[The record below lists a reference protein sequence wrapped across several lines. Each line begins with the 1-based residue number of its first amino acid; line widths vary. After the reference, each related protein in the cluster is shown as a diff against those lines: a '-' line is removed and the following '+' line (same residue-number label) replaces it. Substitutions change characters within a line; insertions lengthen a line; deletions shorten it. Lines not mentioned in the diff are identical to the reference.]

1 MIAAS
6 VRIHEEHSM
15 TEKLDLWKYGVD
27 TTRPSIARA
36 YDVVLKGKDNFEVDR
51 AFVDEIV
58 KVVPEIYDV
67 ATYNRQMLGRGVR
80 FLSSQGITQF
90 IDLGSGLPTVEN
102 THHVA
107 QRANPEAHVVYVDN
121 DPMVLAHGRALLAE
135 NERTGVVTSDLR
147 DPAAILADP
156 AVTELIDFDRPVG
169 VMLVGILHHLH
180 DDEDPRGIVEAY
192 MAGVPSGSY
201 LFITHFCSAT
211 QDARDAEEKF
221 LALLGTGRFRTPEE
235 ITAFFDGFDLVEPKV
250 VPLPL
255 WRPEEPVPDVLT
267 VGQRLMYGGIAR
279 KP

>member
-1 MIAAS
+1 
-6 VRIHEEHSM
+6 M
-15 TEKLDLWKYGVD
+15 TDKSDLWANGID

-36 YDVVLKGKDNFEVDR
+36 YDVVLNGKDNFEVDR
-51 AFVDEIV
+51 AFVAEIV

-67 ATYNRQMLGRGVR
+67 ATYNRQILGRGVR
-80 FLSSQGITQF
+80 LLAERGITQF

-107 QRANPEAHVVYVDN
+107 QRANPDSHVVYVDN
-121 DPMVLAHGRALLAE
+121 DPMVLAHGRAILAE
-135 NERTGVVTSDLR
+135 NDRTGVVTSDLR
-147 DPAAILADP
+147 DPAAILSDET
-156 AVTELIDFDRPVG
+156 VKRLIDLDRPVG
-169 VMLVGILHHLH
+169 LMLVGILHHLH
-180 DDEDPRGIVEAY
+180 DSEDPKGIVEAY
-192 MAGVPSGSY
+192 MAALPSGSY

-211 QDARDAEEKF
+211 QDARDAEKKF

-235 ITAFFDGFDLVEPKV
+235 ITGFFGGFELLEPGV

-255 WRPEEPVPDVLT
+255 WRPDDTVPEVLS

>member
-1 MIAAS
+1 
-6 VRIHEEHSM
+6 M
-15 TEKLDLWKYGVD
+15 TDKSDLWANGID

-36 YDVVLKGKDNFEVDR
+36 YDVVLNGKDNFEVDR
-51 AFVDEIV
+51 AFVAEIV

-67 ATYNRQMLGRGVR
+67 ATYNRQILGRGVR
-80 FLSSQGITQF
+80 LLAERGITQF

-107 QRANPEAHVVYVDN
+107 QRANPDSHVVYVDN
-121 DPMVLAHGRALLAE
+121 DPMVLAHGRAILAE
-135 NERTGVVTSDLR
+135 NDRTGVVTSDLR
-147 DPAAILADP
+147 DPAAILSDET
-156 AVTELIDFDRPVG
+156 VKRLIDLDRPVG
-169 VMLVGILHHLH
+169 LMLVGILHHLH
-180 DDEDPRGIVEAY
+180 DSEDPKGIVDAY
-192 MAGVPSGSY
+192 MAAIPSGSY

-211 QDARDAEEKF
+211 QDARDAEKKF

-235 ITAFFDGFDLVEPKV
+235 ITGFFDGFELLEPGV

-255 WRPEEPVPDVLT
+255 WRPDDTVPEVLS

>member
-1 MIAAS
+1 
-6 VRIHEEHSM
+6 M
-15 TEKLDLWKYGVD
+15 TDKSDLWANGID

-36 YDVVLKGKDNFEVDR
+36 YDVVLNGKDNFEVDR
-51 AFVDEIV
+51 AFVAEIV

-67 ATYNRQMLGRGVR
+67 ATYNRQILGRGVR
-80 FLSSQGITQF
+80 FLAERGITQF

-107 QRANPEAHVVYVDN
+107 QRANPESHVVYVDN
-121 DPMVLAHGRALLAE
+121 DPMVLAHGRAILAE
-135 NERTGVVTSDLR
+135 NDLTGVVTSDLR
-147 DPAAILADP
+147 DPAAILKDET
-156 AVTELIDFDRPVG
+156 VKRLIDLDRPVG
-169 VMLVGILHHLH
+169 LMLVGILHHLH
-180 DDEDPRGIVEAY
+180 DGEDPKGIVDAY
-192 MAGVPSGSY
+192 MAAIPSGSY

-235 ITAFFDGFDLVEPKV
+235 ITGFFDGFDLLEPGV

-255 WRPEEPVPDVLT
+255 WRPEDTVPEVLS

>member
-1 MIAAS
+1 MAKQPDEWNSAI
-6 VRIHEEHSM
+6 
-15 TEKLDLWKYGVD
+15 D

-36 YDVVLKGKDNFEVDR
+36 YDVVLNGKDNFEVDR
-51 AFVDEIV
+51 EFVAEIV

-67 ATYNRQMLGRGVR
+67 ATYNRQILGRGVR
-80 FLSSQGITQF
+80 FMVDQGITQF

-102 THHVA
+102 THQVA
-107 QRANPEAHVVYVDN
+107 QRAEPGSHVVYVDN

-135 NERTGVVTSDLR
+135 NDRTAVVTSDLR
-147 DPAAILADP
+147 DPKAILADP
-156 AVTELIDFDRPVG
+156 AVQRLIDFDRPVG

-192 MAGVPSGSY
+192 MAAVPSGSY
-201 LFITHFCSAT
+201 LFVTHFCDSS
-211 QDARDAEEKF
+211 QDSRDAEKKF
-221 LALLGTGRFRTPEE
+221 LALLGTGRFRTVEE
-235 ITAFFDGFDLVEPKV
+235 ITSFFDGFELVEPGV

-255 WRPEEPVPDVLT
+255 WRPEQPVPSNLT

>member
-1 MIAAS
+1 
-6 VRIHEEHSM
+6 M
-15 TEKLDLWKYGVD
+15 TDKSDLWANGID

-36 YDVVLKGKDNFEVDR
+36 YDVVLNGKDNFEVDR
-51 AFVDEIV
+51 AFVAEIV

-67 ATYNRQMLGRGVR
+67 ATYNRQILGRGVR
-80 FLSSQGITQF
+80 LLSERGITQF

-107 QRANPEAHVVYVDN
+107 QRANPESHVVYVDN
-121 DPMVLAHGRALLAE
+121 DPMVLAHGRAILAE
-135 NERTGVVTSDLR
+135 NDRTGVVTSDLR
-147 DPAAILADP
+147 DPAAILSDET
-156 AVTELIDFDRPVG
+156 VKRLIDLGRPVG
-169 VMLVGILHHLH
+169 LMLVGILHHLH
-180 DDEDPRGIVEAY
+180 DSEDPKGIVDAY
-192 MAGVPSGSY
+192 MAAIPSGSY

-211 QDARDAEEKF
+211 QDARDAEKKF

-235 ITAFFDGFDLVEPKV
+235 ITGFFDGFELLEPGV

-255 WRPEEPVPDVLT
+255 WRPEDTVPEVLS